1 MDDIP
6 RFTFRAYMRDHWAS
20 LLIGF
25 LLLAGLACMLPILGI
40 GTHACIIVVAFAAAC
55 LGGMLLYN
63 FARRARFYHDM
74 QEFAGQIGRI
84 NQFAAL
90 VSEPDFLEGRI
101 SYQTID
107 QLASTASSENAA
119 ERENARAH
127 REYIELWIH
136 EIKTPIAA
144 AKLMLA
150 SMHGE
155 QALKLKGELERIE
168 SQVDQALYSARS
180 TSLTNDYA
188 IRELNLT
195 QVIRTACKKNTHFLI
210 ERGVA
215 LRVEVSEGMLVLA
228 DEPWLVFILGQ
239 VITNSA
245 KYGAKTITFA
255 AREEEPNT
263 PHGRTVL
270 EVKDDGCGI
279 PSADVPRVFDRGF
292 TGQVGRAQG
301 SATGMGLYL
310 VAVMC
315 ERMGLGVGIAS
326 EEGTGTRIILT
337 FPHDRRRSTA
347 EYPRTV

>member
-1 MDDIP
+1 MSDIP
-6 RFTFRAYMRDHWAS
+6 RFTLRAYLRDHWAS
-20 LLIGF
+20 LLIGTF
-25 LLLAGLACMLPILGI
+25 LLAGLACMLPILGI
-40 GTHACIIVVAFAAAC
+40 GTHACIVVVGFAAAC

-63 FARRARFYHDM
+63 FARRARFYREM
-74 QEFAGQIGRI
+74 QEFAEQIGRI
-84 NQFAAL
+84 SQFTAL
-90 VSEPDFLEGRI
+90 VGEPDFLEGRI
-101 SYQTID
+101 AYQTVD
-107 QLASTASSENAA
+107 KLANLANDESAI
-119 ERENARAH
+119 ERESARAH

-150 SMHGE
+150 SMYGE

-180 TSLTNDYA
+180 TSLGNDYA
-188 IRELNLT
+188 IRELNLAH
-195 QVIRTACKKNTHFLI
+195 VVRTACKKSAHFLI

-215 LRVEVSEGMLVLA
+215 LHVDVPESTSVLA

-245 KYGAKTITFA
+245 KYGAKSITFTS
-255 AREEEPNT
+255 REEEPNT
-263 PHGRTVL
+263 PRGRTVL
-270 EVKDDGCGI
+270 EVRDDGCGI
-279 PSADVPRVFDRGF
+279 PAADVPRVFDRGF

-315 ERMGLGVGIAS
+315 EAMGLGVGLAS
-326 EEGTGTRIILT
+326 EEGTGTRVILT
-337 FPHDRRRSTA
+337 FPHNRRQTTR
-347 EYPRTV
+347 E